1 MDISWIKKKNR
12 IKKGN
17 FCILMS
23 FWGENVHYNWIMIYP
38 LDATWRISML
48 SYTAAKY
55 QFLTSTC
62 TYKKCEYIYI
72 SNRYQNNLFI
82 IGVVTVCCISIL
94 MCKQLFYLP
103 VSRTT
108 VNVLYNF
115 FPYSLTFPGVAWILP
130 GISAL
135 WWLRGTMHTLG

>member
-1 MDISWIKKKNR
+1 MQHD
-12 IKKGN
+12 G
-17 FCILMS
+17 FQCLVIL
-23 FWGENVHYNWIMIYP
+23 
-38 LDATWRISML
+38 LQ
-48 SYTAAKY
+48 KY

-82 IGVVTVCCISIL
+82 IIVVTDCCISIL

-115 FPYSLTFPGVAWILP
+115 FPYSLTFPGVA
-130 GISAL
+130 
-135 WWLRGTMHTLG
+135 